1 MNTRQMGNPKNGELA
16 ESEAVEVARE
26 DNEAAPR
33 GIEVHTVP
41 LENKMLVRRERI
53 FLPVTKSECGNYFVV
68 ESEDLDM
75 SLSEE
80 SLEELKDAF
89 DFILQMM
96 WEEYVMG
103 DPQKMTQ
110 GALELRKRLI
120 ETYRCV

>member
-1 MNTRQMGNPKNGELA
+1 MNTRKIGNPKNGELVEA
-16 ESEAVEVARE
+16 EAVEVARE
-26 DNEAAPR
+26 DNEAESR

-53 FLPVTKSECGNYFVV
+53 FLPVAKSECGNYFVV

-75 SLSEE
+75 SLAEE

-89 DFILQMM
+89 DFVLQMM

>member
-1 MNTRQMGNPKNGELA
+1 MNTRQFGNPINDELVEA
-16 ESEAVEVARE
+16 EAAEIAREENEAV
-26 DNEAAPR
+26 PR
-33 GIEVHTVP
+33 GIEVHMVP

-53 FLPVTKSECGNYFVV
+53 LLPVSKSECGKYFTI

-89 DFILQMM
+89 DSILRIT
-96 WEEYVMG
+96 WEQYVMG

-110 GALELRKRLI
+110 GALELRKLLI

>member
-1 MNTRQMGNPKNGELA
+1 MNTRQIGNPKNGELVEA
-16 ESEAVEVARE
+16 EAVEVARE
-26 DNEAAPR
+26 DNEAESR

-80 SLEELKDAF
+80 SLEELEEAF
-89 DFILQMM
+89 DAVLRIV
-96 WEEYVMG
+96 WRRYVMG
-103 DPQKMTQ
+103 NPQKMTQ

>member
-1 MNTRQMGNPKNGELA
+1 MNTRQIGNPKNGELVEA
-16 ESEAVEVARE
+16 EAVEVARE
-26 DNEAAPR
+26 DNEAESR

-53 FLPVTKSECGNYFVV
+53 FLPVTKSECGNYFMV

-80 SLEELKDAF
+80 SLEELEEAF
-89 DFILQMM
+89 DAVLRIV
-96 WEEYVMG
+96 WRWYVMG
-103 DPQKMTQ
+103 NPQKMTR